1 MRLFI
6 VCVILSGFRPV
17 AQFELSGVALTIPS
31 ALLTKRI
38 RMKLNNGGY
47 EGHESRAAQLVV
59 DYGDRVLDLGSGVGY
74 VATICAMLAGSENVV
89 TVEAN
94 PDLLDVIRTNLDN
107 NDCAEAT
114 VLHGAAVGAPVDGG
128 ILQLRQAHAFW
139 ASSLADGDEGGRTVD
154 VPALVTADLLAEY
167 EPTVVMM
174 DVEGAEAGMFDTPWP
189 DHVRVLV
196 MELHPKRYPDT
207 TIKRIFDCMSASG
220 LIYSPAL
227 SRGQMVG
234 FCREGFVLDAEE

>member
-1 MRLFI
+1 M
-6 VCVILSGFRPV
+6 
-17 AQFELSGVALTIPS
+17 AQFELSGVSLEIPEE
-31 ALLTKRI
+31 LLTKRI
-38 RMKLNNGGY
+38 RMKLKSGGY

-74 VATICAMLAGSENVV
+74 VATLCAMLAGAENVV

-94 PDLLDVIRTNLDN
+94 PDLLGVIRGNLTA

-114 VLHGAAVGAPVDGG
+114 VLHGAAVGAAVEGG
-128 ILQLRQAHAFW
+128 MLHLKQARAFW
-139 ASSLADGDEGGRTVD
+139 ASSVSADAGAQTVA
-154 VPALVTADLLAEY
+154 VPALVVGDLLAQHR
-167 EPTVVMM
+167 PTVVMM
-174 DVEGAEAGMFDTPWP
+174 DVEGAEGGMFDAPWP

-207 TIKRIFDCMSASG
+207 TIKRIFDCLSASG
-220 LIYSPAL
+220 LVYSPAL

-234 FCREGFVLDAEE
+234 FCREGAALDAEE